1 MTKLKDTP
9 KFDRPREKF
18 LEKGPDALTDGELL
32 AIQLGSG
39 TKNVNVKVLAQKILK
54 KFGDN
59 LINVSVDDLIK
70 IHGIGQAKALQIL
83 SMVALAKRLYDR
95 QNAPDNLILSAQD
108 AIKLVPELKDKKQE
122 HLVCLYL
129 NARNAL
135 IKKETI
141 SIGTLDKSIIHP
153 REIFAP
159 GLEMRTAG
167 VILAHNHP
175 SGDPKPSEQDKQV
188 AKRII
193 EAGKLMGVN
202 VVDFLIIAKNG
213 THSILGEIKNTK
225 PTDTEYLAE
234 GEQSSLFDLLVDANR
249 AYFLGKGVNISSPP
263 NKRNG

>member
-1 MTKLKDTP
+1 MAKLKDIP

-18 LEKGPDALTDGELL
+18 LKKGSDALSDGELL

-39 TKNVNVKVLAQKILK
+39 TKGTNVKVVAQKVLK

-59 LINVSVDDLIK
+59 LVNVSVDDLIK

-141 SIGTLDKSIIHP
+141 SIGTLDKNIAHP
-153 REIFAP
+153 RDIFAP
-159 GLEMRTAG
+159 GLELRAAS
-167 VILAHNHP
+167 VIIIHNHP
-175 SGDPKPSEQDKQV
+175 SGDVKPSEQDKHV
-188 AKRII
+188 AKRVF
-193 EAGKLMGVN
+193 EVG
-202 VVDFLIIAKNG
+202 
-213 THSILGEIKNTK
+213 
-225 PTDTEYLAE
+225 
-234 GEQSSLFDLLVDANR
+234 
-249 AYFLGKGVNISSPP
+249 
-263 NKRNG
+263 